1 MIHEIIFNA
10 VASIILIYVL
20 FSLLSLLFNTIL
32 AYKHRKL
39 LQELTS
45 EERAEEIKKI
55 KKNQSK
61 RISWLIS
68 NRLLFSYFTFG
79 DYKKTVIES
88 QNIKSEPLSQ
98 KPGFDSIIFS
108 IFILIFTLLVIGSS
122 FKTELVMMQILTNT
136 IRLISIVIGLF
147 LIYRNL
153 QIIHLQFKQKSKLI
167 ALLALLFSFLSI
179 LYFGFVSFYAI
190 IEIVG

>member
-39 LQELTS
+39 LQELNS

-61 RISWLIS
+61 RISLLIS

-153 QIIHLQFKQKSKLI
+153 QIIHLQFKHKSKLI

>member
-39 LQELTS
+39 LQELNS

-153 QIIHLQFKQKSKLI
+153 QIIHLQFKHKSKLI

>member
-39 LQELTS
+39 LQELNS
-45 EERAEEIKKI
+45 EERAEEIKTI

>member
-39 LQELTS
+39 LQELNS

-68 NRLLFSYFTFG
+68 NRLIFSYFTLG

-88 QNIKSEPLSQ
+88 QDIKNEPLTQ
-98 KPGFDSIIFS
+98 KPGVDSIIFS

-122 FKTELVMMQILTNT
+122 FKTDLVMMQILTNT
-136 IRLISIVIGLF
+136 TRLISIVIGLF
-147 LIYRNL
+147 LIFRNL
-153 QIIHLQFKQKSKLI
+153 QINYLQFKQKNKLI
-167 ALLALLFSFLSI
+167 ALLALLFNVLSI
-179 LYFGFVSFYAI
+179 CYFGFVSFYAI

>member
-10 VASIILIYVL
+10 VASIILIFIL
-20 FSLLSLLFNTIL
+20 FSLLSIFFNTIF
-32 AYKHRKL
+32 AYKHWEL
-39 LQELTS
+39 LQELNS
-45 EERAEEIKKI
+45 EERVKEIETI

-68 NRLLFSYFTFG
+68 NRLLLSYFTFG

-88 QNIKSEPLSQ
+88 QNIKNKLFSQ
-98 KPGFDSIIFS
+98 KPGVDSIIFS

-153 QIIHLQFKQKSKLI
+153 QINYLQFKQKSKLI
-167 ALLALLFSFLSI
+167 ALIALLFNFLSI
-179 LYFGFVSFYAI
+179 FYFGFVSFYSI

>member
-39 LQELTS
+39 LQKLNS
-45 EERAEEIKKI
+45 EERAEEITKI
-55 KKNQSK
+55 KRNQSK

-68 NRLLFSYFTFG
+68 NRFLFSYFTFG
-79 DYKKTVIES
+79 DYKKTVIKS
-88 QNIKSEPLSQ
+88 QNINNEPLSQ
-98 KPGFDSIIFS
+98 KPGVDSITFS

-122 FKTELVMMQILTNT
+122 FKTDLVMMQILTNT
-136 IRLISIVIGLF
+136 TRLISIVIGLF
-147 LIYRNL
+147 LIFRNL
-153 QIIHLQFKQKSKLI
+153 QINYLQFKQKNKLI
-167 ALLALLFSFLSI
+167 ALLALLFNVLSI
-179 LYFGFVSFYAI
+179 CYFGFVSFYAI

>member
-10 VASIILIYVL
+10 VASIILICIL

-32 AYKHRKL
+32 AYKHSKL
-39 LQELTS
+39 LQELNR

-55 KKNQSK
+55 KKNQNI
-61 RISWLIS
+61 RISWLIC
-68 NRLLFSYFTFG
+68 NRLLLSYFTFG

-88 QNIKSEPLSQ
+88 QNIKNKPLSQ

-108 IFILIFTLLVIGSS
+108 VFILIFTLLVIGSS

-167 ALLALLFSFLSI
+167 TLLALLFSFLSI
-179 LYFGFVSFYAI
+179 IYFGFVSFYTI

>member
-39 LQELTS
+39 LQELNS

-61 RISWLIS
+61 RISLLIS

>member
-39 LQELTS
+39 LQELNS